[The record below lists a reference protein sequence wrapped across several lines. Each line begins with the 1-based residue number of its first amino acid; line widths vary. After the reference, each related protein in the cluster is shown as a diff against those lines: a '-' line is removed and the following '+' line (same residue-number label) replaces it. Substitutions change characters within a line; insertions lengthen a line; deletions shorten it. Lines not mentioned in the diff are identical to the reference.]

1 MNVPVTVTAENSA
14 DELRNLHSWLREE
27 PELRGQ
33 VRVREGDPPPDALG
47 PVVDGL
53 QVALGTGGVGASPAG
68 VLIAWLRTC
77 GEVSLPLARG
87 ENETR
92 VEMTAKNV
100 KALNLVE
107 TPALTTQLVEV
118 LKSTEAHDGG
128 D

>member
-1 MNVPVTVTAENSA
+1 MTVTAENSA
-14 DELRNLHSWLREE
+14 DELRNLHSWLQEE

-53 QVALGTGGVGASPAG
+53 QVALGTGGVGASLAG
-68 VLIAWLRTC
+68 VLIAWLRTRG
-77 GEVSLPLARG
+77 GEVSLTLSRS

-92 VEMTAKNV
+92 VEMTAKGV

-107 TPALTTQLVEV
+107 TQALTTQLVEV